1 MIGDTQTPKS
11 EVPAPFLDGLA
22 TYNSSR
28 IVPSISQKETIMQAV
43 TLSSAKESLERL
55 VDQVLADEEPRI
67 LVADDGRQVVVMPL
81 SDFNAWQ
88 ETNYLLA
95 SPANAAHL
103 LSSIDELR
111 SGKTEQHE
119 LSPE

>member
-1 MIGDTQTPKS
+1 
-11 EVPAPFLDGLA
+11 
-22 TYNSSR
+22 
-28 IVPSISQKETIMQAV
+28 MQAV
-43 TLSSAKESLERL
+43 TLSSAQVSLERL

-67 LVADDGRQVVVMPL
+67 VVADDGRQVVVMPL

-103 LSSIDELR
+103 LGSIEELR
-111 SGKTEQHE
+111 SGHSEQHQLAGFKKGTTSE
-119 LSPE
+119 IGGVS